1 MNPVWVQCF
10 WIEDVQIERSSQRGD
25 DGPAAVLHLHPTALA
40 HPRWMETRPF
50 DGLHPPRLLDLAPIE
65 EVEGLNLLHGK
76 QGHACV

>member
-1 MNPVWVQCF
+1 
-10 WIEDVQIERSSQRGD
+10 
-25 DGPAAVLHLHPTALA
+25 
-40 HPRWMETRPF
+40 METRPF